1 MELKKKYKDEEQWLV
16 SNEKQLIDAE
26 LERLNRLAE
35 EKATK
40 EALVRKNYQGDILK
54 QVNERDRDQRRLIQ
68 EKMYEERAAKLA
80 EIQYV
85 KKIDTQKD
93 TNT

>member
-1 MELKKKYKDEEQWLV
+1 M
-16 SNEKQLIDAE
+16 
-26 LERLNRLAE
+26 ERLNRLAE

>member
-1 MELKKKYKDEEQWLV
+1 
-16 SNEKQLIDAE
+16 

-35 EKATK
+35 EKASK

>member
-1 MELKKKYKDEEQWLV
+1 M
-16 SNEKQLIDAE
+16 
-26 LERLNRLAE
+26 AE